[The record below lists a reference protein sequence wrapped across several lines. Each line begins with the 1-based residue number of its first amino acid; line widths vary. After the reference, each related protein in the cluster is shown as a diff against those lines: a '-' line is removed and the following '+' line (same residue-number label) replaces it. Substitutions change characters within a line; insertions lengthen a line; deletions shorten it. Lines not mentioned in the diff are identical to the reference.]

1 MTADNIK
8 PVTSKTFKKLKENK
22 EKITMLTAYDFST
35 AKYIDECG
43 VDSILI
49 GDSLGMTILGYETT
63 IKVTIEDMLT
73 FTKAVS
79 NGVKR
84 ALVIADMPF
93 LSYHLNKEHTTLNA
107 GKLIQ
112 AGAKAVKLEGASDF
126 ILDEVYHLT
135 QSGINVVGHLGFT
148 PQYINTLG
156 GYFVQG
162 KTYENT
168 IKMLNAAKKLE
179 ENGAFSIV
187 LEMVPEESAKLI
199 TSKLDIATIGIGAGR
214 YTDGQILVA
223 DDILGKFSEFKPKFA
238 RRYADL
244 KSVISESCSKYID
257 DVTSGR
263 FPDESEIFHLP
274 VEALVELKELENCE
288 YCCNK

>member
-1 MTADNIK
+1 MNADIIR
-8 PVTSKTFKKLKENK
+8 PVTSRTLKKMKDNK

-49 GDSLGMTILGYETT
+49 GDSLGMTILGYDTT
-63 IKVTIEDMLT
+63 IKVTIDDMLT

-84 ALVIADMPF
+84 ALVVADMPF
-93 LSYHLNKEHTTLNA
+93 LSYHLNKEQTTLNA
-107 GKLIQ
+107 GRLIQ

-126 ILDEVYHLT
+126 ILDEVHHLT

-148 PQYINTLG
+148 PQYINTIG

-162 KTYENT
+162 KSYENT

-179 ENGAFSIV
+179 ENGAFALV
-187 LEMVPEESAKLI
+187 LEMVPEESAKYISENLSI
-199 TSKLDIATIGIGAGR
+199 PTIGIGAGK
-214 YTDGQILVA
+214 YCDGQVLVI
-223 DDILGKFSEFKPKFA
+223 DDILGKYPGNIPKFVKQ
-238 RRYADL
+238 YANIKEIMKDA
-244 KSVISESCSKYID
+244 ISKYNK
-257 DVTSGR
+257 DVKTGE
-263 FPDESEIFHLP
+263 FPT
-274 VEALVELKELENCE
+274 KEYSFNLTEEERDKLEHNI
-288 YCCNK
+288 NK